1 MSRRTSYAV
10 VFAAAVVPRL
20 IVLLVERR
28 DILEAF
34 VEKSDLLAR
43 TFVASGTFG
52 YIPDEPS
59 ASTQPLYAWF
69 LIPIYWAIGRDW
81 WSIGLAQ
88 IAVATATAVLVYEIG
103 RRFLSPAAGL
113 IAAVASTL
121 HPYLVWHDVHVN
133 REILDQLLGTAV
145 FLLALLAGSRR
156 SWPVAGALGAATG
169 LAILSNSRLTL
180 LPLVLAAYL
189 LWRGGGWTGA
199 VAVVACAVAVAA
211 PWVVRNRVEVGCF
224 TLTTDARALWKANN
238 VNTYD
243 TLAGGKWIDDVPD
256 LHPRQKTP
264 QEAGDIYRSTGRV
277 IHVDE
282 CGAQRRYQHLVTEF
296 WKHHPGEKAKLAG
309 QATGMLWD
317 PRVGLQEGRPEAGG
331 SVDTLRR
338 WAEPAFMIP
347 LFVLALAGLLYVA
360 PAFRVLAVILLA
372 YETAMAWVFAG
383 QTRYRVPW
391 DFVLA
396 LLAAA
401 AVTRLPLRPSRP
413 FGPSS
418 QKR

>member
-1 MSRRTSYAV
+1 VTRRTSYV
-10 VFAAAVVPRL
+10 VVAAAAAVPRL
-20 IVLLVERR
+20 LVLLVERN

-43 TFVASGTFG
+43 TFVDFGTFG
-52 YIPDEPS
+52 YLPGEPS
-59 ASTQPLYAWF
+59 ASTQPLYGWF
-69 LIPIYWAIGRDW
+69 LIPVYWAIGRDW

-88 IAVATATAVLVYEIG
+88 IAVAAATAVLVYEIG
-103 RRFLSPAAGL
+103 RRFLSQAAGL
-113 IAAVASTL
+113 IAAIASTL

-133 REILDQLLGTAV
+133 REILDQLLGAAL

-156 SWPVAGALGAATG
+156 SWALAAALGAVTG
-169 LAILSNSRLTL
+169 VAILSNSRLTL

-189 LWRGGGWTGA
+189 LWRGAGWTSA
-199 VAVVACAVAVAA
+199 AAVVACAALVLV
-211 PWVVRNRVEVGCF
+211 PWVVRNKAEVGCF

-243 TLAGGKWIDDVPD
+243 TLADGKWIDDVPD

-264 QEAGDIYRSTGRV
+264 QEAGDIYRATGRV

-296 WKHHPGEKAKLAG
+296 WKHHPGEKAKLAA
-309 QATGMLWD
+309 QATWMLWD

-331 SVDTLRR
+331 ALDTLRR
-338 WAEPAFMIP
+338 WAEPAFTIP
-347 LFVLALAGLLYVA
+347 LFVLAVVGLWYVP
-360 PAFRVLAVILLA
+360 PAFRWLAVALVA
-372 YETAMAWVFAG
+372 YETAMAWIFAG

-401 AVTRLPLRPSRP
+401 AVTRLPFRP
-413 FGPSS
+413 FRPSS